1 VEQRGWVEPD
11 QMNDFLDAGYSSQQ
25 ALEVVLG
32 IGLKTLS
39 NYTNHLAD
47 TPLDEAFAGRAWQG
61 SEQGQ

>member
-1 VEQRGWVEPD
+1 V
-11 QMNDFLDAGYSSQQ
+11 NDFLNAGFTPQQ

-61 SEQGQ
+61 SGQGR